1 MAGPMRGSM
10 KAYKSVAL
18 DSQKTEASPYRVVQ
32 MLLAG
37 ALERLAK
44 ARVAI
49 EKEKFAERGELLSAT
64 LMIVAELRMAL
75 DHDTGGDIS
84 ANLDNLYEF
93 MMGEIVQA
101 NIHDDVEKLETVS
114 RLLRE
119 IKESWDA
126 IPVAQQEV
134 PA

>member
-1 MAGPMRGSM
+1 MRGSM

-18 DSQKTEASPYRVVQ
+18 DSQKTVATPYKVVQ

-49 EKEKFAERGELLSAT
+49 DKEKFAERGELLSAT

-75 DHDTGGDIS
+75 DHDAGGEIS

-101 NIHDDVEKLETVS
+101 NIHDDVDKLETVS

-119 IKESWDA
+119 IKEGWDA
-126 IPVAQQEV
+126 IPVSEQE
-134 PA
+134 